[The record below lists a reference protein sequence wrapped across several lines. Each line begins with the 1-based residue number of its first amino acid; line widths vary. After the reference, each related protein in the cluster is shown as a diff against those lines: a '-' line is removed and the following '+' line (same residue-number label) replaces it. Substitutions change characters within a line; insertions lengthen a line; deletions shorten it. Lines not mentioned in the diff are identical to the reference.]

1 MKKHFYLLLIT
12 ASIILTLGA
21 CEFETSNNGNL
32 DGNWQLTE
40 VDTLHTG
47 GIKDMKALQ
56 IFYAIQMR
64 LINVS
69 AFNDPNVGGNYY
81 FHFEHQGDSL
91 IFKTANSEGKT
102 MYTTEQLQPF
112 GLNKEAERFKIISL
126 SSNNMILKSEMLILK
141 FRKF

>member
-1 MKKHFYLLLIT
+1 MKKHFYHLFLI
-12 ASIILTLGA
+12 AALVLTLVS

-47 GIKDMKALQ
+47 GIKDMKDLQ

-69 AFNDPNVGGNYY
+69 AFNNPNMEDNYY
-81 FHFEHQGDSL
+81 FHFEHRGDSL

-102 MYTTEQLQPF
+102 MYTTQQLQPF
-112 GLNKEAERFKIISL
+112 GLNKEAEHFKIISL
-126 SSNNMILKSEMLILK
+126 SSNNMILQSEMLLLK

>member
-1 MKKHFYLLLIT
+1 MKKHFYHLFLI
-12 ASIILTLGA
+12 AALVLTLGS

-47 GIKDMKALQ
+47 GIQNMKDLQ

-81 FHFEHQGDSL
+81 FHFEHRGDSL

-102 MYTTEQLQPF
+102 MYTTQQLQPF
-112 GLNKEAERFKIISL
+112 GLNKEAEHFKIISL
-126 SSNNMILKSEMLILK
+126 SSNNMILQSEMLLLK